1 MTTTNPDHNRS
12 DTPPYRDPS
21 RSVEERVGDLLG
33 RMTTVEKAA
42 QLGSAYV
49 FQLVDG
55 TDLAERALAV
65 TEHGLGQVTRLC
77 GASSLR
83 AAEAAEAANTIQRHL
98 VEHTRLGIPAIVH
111 EEICAGLM
119 AREATVFPQAIGVAS
134 TWRPELAEQMADVV
148 RREMRAIGAHQGLS
162 PVLDVCRDPRW
173 GRTEE
178 TFGEDPHLVAAMGT
192 AFVAGLQGTSF
203 GDGVVA
209 TAKHFVGYG
218 ASEGGLNW
226 APPHIPVR
234 ELYEVYLHPFESAVK
249 LGRLRSLMNAYNE
262 LDGSPCGADHE
273 LLTGILRDDW
283 GFDGYVVS
291 DYFSVR
297 QLETY
302 HQLATDA
309 AEAASMALAAG
320 LDVELPMTDCY
331 GEPLVD
337 AIDGG
342 IIPTEVLDRAVAR
355 VLRTKFELGLFERP
369 YVEVAGVPDEVA
381 TDGSRALAL
390 QAARESIVL
399 LANDGVLPLVPS
411 APMAIAVIGPN
422 ADDPRNLLSDYSY
435 AAHVESLL
443 EARDSDNVFHI
454 PMPDDFDLD
463 RDIVGDR
470 TVVQAIVEAFPQ
482 ATVRTARGCG
492 VADADRSGFEEA
504 ARLAAESDVAI
515 VVVGDKAGL
524 TDDSTTGES
533 RDRSSLDLPG
543 VQEDLVR
550 AVQATGTPVVLVLL
564 SGRPCGSVAAH
575 QGSAAVLAAW
585 LPGTEGPT
593 AIADVLSGAANPSG
607 KLPISW
613 PRTAGHIPVYY
624 RHKLSG
630 GRSHWKGDYADA
642 PVAPLYAFGHGA
654 SYTSFDVSAA
664 APTPGSVTPDGEVT
678 VEVTVT
684 NTGDRAGDEV
694 VQVYTRDPQ
703 ASLTRPVLE
712 LKAFAR
718 VSVPAGETRLVTF
731 AVAAG
736 QLGFY
741 DRGLRYVVEPGE
753 IEVHVGTSVDRL
765 RHAGNFSITTT
776 DGAVEVPKVFDA
788 RIQITTAS
796 TSAPQEAAT

>member
-1 MTTTNPDHNRS
+1 MTTTEP
-12 DTPPYRDPS
+12 TPRPEADAIYRNPS
-21 RSVEERVGDLLG
+21 RPVDERVRDLLA
-33 RMTTVEKAA
+33 RMTTAEKAA

-55 TDLAERALAV
+55 TDLADRARAV

-83 AAEAAEAANTIQRHL
+83 AAEAARAANTIQRHL
-98 VEHTRLGIPAIVH
+98 VEHTRLGIPAIIH

-134 TWRPELAEQMADVV
+134 TWRPALAHQMADVV

-192 AFVAGLQGTSF
+192 AFIDGLQGSSF
-203 GDGVVA
+203 EDGVVA

-226 APPHIPVR
+226 APPHIPER
-234 ELYEVYLHPFESAVK
+234 ELHEVYLHPFEAAVK
-249 LGRLRSLMNAYNE
+249 VGRLRSIMNAYNE
-262 LDGSPCGADHE
+262 LDGAVCGADHE
-273 LLTGILRDDW
+273 LLTGILRDSW
-283 GFDGYVVS
+283 GFDGFVVS

-302 HQLATDA
+302 HQLAADA
-309 AEAASMALAAG
+309 GEAAAMALTAG

-331 GEPLVD
+331 GTPLVD
-337 AIDGG
+337 AVDAG
-342 IIPTEVLDRAVAR
+342 IVPLDVLDRSVAQ
-355 VLRTKFELGLFERP
+355 VLRTKFELGLFEQP
-369 YVEVAGVPDEVA
+369 YVDVDRVPAVVA
-381 TDGSRALAL
+381 TDDSRALAL

-399 LANDGVLPLVPS
+399 LRNDGVLPLDPAAALS
-411 APMAIAVIGPN
+411 IAVIGPN

-454 PMPDDFDLD
+454 PMPEDFDLD
-463 RDIVGDR
+463 RDVVGDR
-470 TVVQAIVEAFPQ
+470 TVLQAIVEAFPN
-482 ATVRTARGCG
+482 ATVRAARGCDVVG
-492 VADADRSGFEEA
+492 GDRTGFDEA
-504 ARLAAESDVAI
+504 VRLAAESDVA
-515 VVVGDKAGL
+515 VLVVGDKAGL

-543 VQEDLVR
+543 LQEELVR
-550 AVQATGTPVVLVLL
+550 AVQATGTPTVLVLL
-564 SGRPCGSVAAH
+564 TGRPSGSVAVH
-575 QGSAAVLAAW
+575 EGSSAVLAAW

-593 AIADVLSGAANPSG
+593 AIAEVLNGAYNPG
-607 KLPISW
+607 AKLPMSW
-613 PRTAGHIPVYY
+613 PRSAGHIPVYY

-630 GRSHWKGDYADA
+630 GRSHWKGDYADD
-642 PVAPLYAFGHGA
+642 PVAPLYAFGHGL
-654 SYTSFDVSAA
+654 SYTTFDVRASAPDPA
-664 APTPGSVTPDGEVT
+664 SVGPDGHVR

-684 NTGDRAGDEV
+684 NTGARDGDEV

-718 VSVPAGETRLVTF
+718 VAVPAGETRT
-731 AVAAG
+731 VAFTLATG

-741 DRGLRYVVEPGE
+741 DRGLRYIVEPGE
-753 IEVHVGTSVDRL
+753 IEVHVGTAVDRL
-765 RHAGNFSITTT
+765 RHAGNFSITTA
-776 DGAVEVPKVFDA
+776 DGAVEVAKAFDA
-788 RIQITTAS
+788 DIEITTPTAS
-796 TSAPQEAAT
+796 EEITAS